1 MRRAAVIFAIL
12 VPVTARVA
20 GAHDVITTKIT
31 FSKEISRLVYK
42 HCATCHGDG
51 SSIPL
56 MTYEQA
62 RPWATSIKEEVLERR
77 MPPWEAVKGF
87 GEFKDDR
94 GLTQEEM
101 EYISDWVVGG
111 APEGNPKMLPKKPEA
126 KKWQDPESPAGSS
139 ELDVSSGMKLPAGE
153 KVLAV
158 RPKALAKGAS
168 VQVVAARPDGTF
180 EPLLWIYNF
189 NPDFAR
195 TYYYVSPLSLPAG
208 TQIEMNPPDAGKV
221 ALFTK
226 SGAKTAKSGTGMR

>member
-1 MRRAAVIFAIL
+1 MRAVLTLSAIL
-12 VPVTARVA
+12 LTARVA

-31 FSKEISRLVYK
+31 WTKEISRLVNK
-42 HCATCHGDG
+42 HCAMCHGQG

-87 GEFKDDR
+87 GQFKNDR

-111 APEGNPKMLPKKPEA
+111 APEGNPKMLPPKSDP
-126 KKWQDPESPAGSS
+126 KKWQDPASPAGSA
-139 ELDVSSGMKLPAGE
+139 EVDVASGTKLPVDE
-153 KVLAV
+153 KVVAI
-158 RPKALAKGAS
+158 RPKDLTKGAS
-168 VQVVAARPDGTF
+168 VQVIAARPDGTF
-180 EPLLWIYNF
+180 EALLWIYNF

-195 TYYYVSPLSLPAG
+195 TYYYVAAVSLPAG
-208 TQIEMNPPDAGKV
+208 TEIQMNPPDAGKV
-221 ALFTK
+221 ALF
-226 SGAKTAKSGTGMR
+226 AKTVAKAGKSGTGLR